1 MKLVDASPSRQ
12 MRKKNLT
19 NFLSIFQARPDDIT
33 NLYKEINK
41 RIDLEKSRTPT
52 SSTNDDVTSD
62 SNEKLSVEKLSV
74 EK

>member
-1 MKLVDASPSRQ
+1 MHL
-12 MRKKNLT
+12 
-19 NFLSIFQARPDDIT
+19 QARPDDIT

-62 SNEKLSVEKLSV
+62 SNEKSTVEN
-74 EK
+74 